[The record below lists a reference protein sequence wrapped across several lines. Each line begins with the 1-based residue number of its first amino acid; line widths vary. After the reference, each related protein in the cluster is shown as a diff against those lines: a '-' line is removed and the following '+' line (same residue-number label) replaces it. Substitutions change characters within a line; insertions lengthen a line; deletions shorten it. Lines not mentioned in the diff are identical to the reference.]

1 MNTFHQ
7 FGLNP
12 EEFIRKVGL
21 IINKEKAME
30 IVQKIMYEKT
40 KNRYTMDIFTK
51 PTLWGKLGIYT
62 PMGHY
67 NPTWPIVFE
76 GGSVKYIY
84 FIAETKRNDW

>member
-21 IINKEKAME
+21 IINKEKAIE

-51 PTLWGKLGIYT
+51 PTL
-62 PMGHY
+62 
-67 NPTWPIVFE
+67 
-76 GGSVKYIY
+76 
-84 FIAETKRNDW
+84 